1 MSRDLLSRS
10 FEVLGVDQ
18 KIWLAIETGGYGDAA
33 TGGLIPDDSGAV
45 EHITAD
51 VKFDIPREDSAART
65 GRSLVSRLSGKIMVE
80 FSFESYIIPGTP
92 DGSGNP
98 TLPPIHAFLI
108 SAFGEVNTSN
118 PAEIKYELSRLND
131 KSFRIIEEATH
142 YARLTTGCVIDT
154 VTFSLPGDG
163 KATFKAEGFA
173 QDSLVA
179 GEANLAAAITGLEQL
194 ASLVEQDLTFD
205 AKVGSGKLGNLIN
218 IQYLPGGTAGAEVV
232 AVVDNTI
239 TVTMDDGVSDA
250 DDIKLAI
257 DGFPAA
263 AALVDVTVSG
273 VGANPQSQMASA
285 AYLTG
290 GLGTNDIEVGT
301 GEGNR
306 FEVGALVDI
315 VDGTDGNTIIEQ
327 ARQVTEVSDPGTPN
341 ADIITVGGAALS
353 VASIGDFLAGHAP
366 ETYNP
371 ISSDNALLGLKGT
384 FSVAGFTVG
393 NCELISAEIAIA
405 NNYTKKDFVYGT
417 NKICG
422 YIPDKRR
429 SVSVKLD
436 VLLNKDNFSFY
447 MRNKKFVAE
456 DITITLEPNNIPA
469 PSFDTSVG
477 RTFEFRMPKVEF
489 NIPPIENPSDTYV
502 TLSLEGVAM
511 AVDSNTLDSEVT
523 LTIK

>member
-1 MSRDLLSRS
+1 MGRKLLSRS

-18 KIWLAIETGGYGDAA
+18 KIWLALETGGYGDAA
-33 TGGLIPDDSGAV
+33 TGGLVPDASGAV

-65 GRSLVSRLSGKIMVE
+65 GRSLVTRLSGKIAVE

-92 DGSGNP
+92 DGLGQP
-98 TLPPIHAFLI
+98 TLPPIHAFLV
-108 SAFGEVNTSN
+108 SAFGEVNQTN

-163 KATFKAEGFA
+163 KATFKAEGFG

-179 GEANLAAAITGLEQL
+179 GEANLSQAVTGAEQL
-194 ASLVEQDLTFD
+194 ASLIEQDLTYT
-205 AKVGSGKLGNLIN
+205 AIAASGKAGNLIN
-218 IQYLPGGTAGAEVV
+218 IQYLPGGVAGAEVV
-232 AVVDNTI
+232 AVVGNTI

-250 DDIKLAI
+250 DDIKTAV
-257 DGFPAA
+257 DAFPAA
-263 AALVDVTVSG
+263 AALVTVAVSG
-273 VGANPQSQMASA
+273 VGLNPQNQMVAA

-290 GLGTNDIEVGT
+290 GLGTNDIKVGL

-327 ARQVTEVSDPGTPN
+327 ARTVSGVSDADSPN
-341 ADIITVGGAALS
+341 ADIVTVSGAALS
-353 VASIGDFLAGHAP
+353 ASAIGDFLAGHAP
-366 ETYNP
+366 ENYSP
-371 ISSDNALLGLKGT
+371 LESSGALLGLKGT
-384 FSVAGFTVG
+384 FTVAGFTVG

-429 SVSVKLD
+429 SVTVKLD

-456 DITITLEPNNIPA
+456 DITITLEPNDIPA
-469 PSFDTSVG
+469 PSFATSLG
-477 RTFEFRMPKVEF
+477 RTFEFKMPKVEF
-489 NIPPIENPSDTYV
+489 SIPPIENPSDTYV
-502 TLSLEGVAM
+502 TLSLEGVAL

-523 LTIK
+523 LVIK